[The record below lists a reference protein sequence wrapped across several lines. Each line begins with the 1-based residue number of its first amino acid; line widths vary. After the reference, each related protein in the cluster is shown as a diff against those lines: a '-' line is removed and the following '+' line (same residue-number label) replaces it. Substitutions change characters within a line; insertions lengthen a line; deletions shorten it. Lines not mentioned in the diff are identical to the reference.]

1 VVYYGDMGLLSALG
15 ITKTNKTVEAQY
27 APAVMLDSYGFN
39 SIGTPFGYGPI
50 DRALAVQVPAVN
62 RCANLIKGVVGYLP
76 LKLYKKSTGK
86 ELASPLWIEQP
97 DIRQPRSV
105 TISATVDSLIFYG
118 QAFWRI
124 TELYADDMRPARFE
138 WVANTRVTA
147 QTNALGTEILYY
159 MVDQAKVPMVG
170 VGSLVTFQGL
180 TQGILQTSGRTIQA
194 ALDLEKAA
202 AISSATPMATGFLK
216 NTGADMPESQVQGLL
231 AAWKS
236 ARQNRSTAYL
246 TSTLSYEPVGFS
258 PKDMTY
264 NESIQFLVTQICR
277 AMNVPANMVSAD
289 MGTGSSMTYQNI
301 LEGRKEFVAYSLQ
314 PYICAIEDRLS
325 MDDVTARGHF
335 VKFAIEESFLRAD
348 TMKRLEALEK
358 MLSLGLITVE
368 EAKEMEN
375 MTPEGNEN
383 NNAEYI
389 NSTKGEN
396 A

>member
-1 VVYYGDMGLLSALG
+1 MVYYGDMGLLSALG

>member
-1 VVYYGDMGLLSALG
+1 MGLLSALG

-76 LKLYKKSTGK
+76 LKLYKKSTGE
-86 ELASPLWIEQP
+86 ELASPMWVEQP

-124 TELYADDMRPARFE
+124 TELYADDLRPARFE

-159 MVDQAKVPMVG
+159 MVDQEKVPMVG
-170 VGSLVTFQGL
+170 VGSIVTFQGL
-180 TQGILQTSGRTIQA
+180 TQGVLQTTGRTIQA
-194 ALDLEKAA
+194 ALDMEKAA
-202 AISSATPMATGFLK
+202 AVAAATPMATGFLK
-216 NTGADMPESQVQGLL
+216 NTGADMPEAQVQGLL

-258 PKDMTY
+258 PKDMAY
-264 NESIQFLVTQICR
+264 VDGIQFLTTQICR
-277 AMNVPANMVSAD
+277 AMNVPAWMVSAD
-289 MGTGSSMTYQNI
+289 MGSGSSMTYQNI
-301 LEGRKEFVAYSLQ
+301 LESRKEFVAYSLQ

-325 MDDVTARGHF
+325 MDDITALGHT
-335 VKFAIEESFLRAD
+335 VRFAIEESFLRAD

-383 NNAEYI
+383 GNAEYI
-389 NSTKGEN
+389 SSTKGEN

>member
-1 VVYYGDMGLLSALG
+1 MGLLSALG

-76 LKLYKKSTGK
+76 LKLYKKSTGE
-86 ELASPLWIEQP
+86 ELASPMWVEQP

-124 TELYADDMRPARFE
+124 TELYADDLRPARFE

-147 QTNALGTEILYY
+147 QTDALGQQILYY
-159 MVDQAKVPMVG
+159 MVDQQKVPMVG

-180 TQGILQTSGRTIQA
+180 TQGVLQTSGRTIQA

-202 AISSATPMATGFLK
+202 SVAAATPMATGFLK
-216 NTGADMPESQVQGLL
+216 NTGADMPEAQVQGLL

-258 PKDMTY
+258 PKDMGY
-264 NESIQFLVTQICR
+264 VDSIQFLTTQICR
-277 AMNVPANMVSAD
+277 AMNVPAYMVSAD
-289 MGTGSSMTYQNI
+289 MGTGSSMTYQNL
-301 LEGRKEFVAYSLQ
+301 LESRKEFVSYSLQ

-325 MDDVTARGHF
+325 MDDITARGHV

-348 TMKRLEALEK
+348 TIKRLEALEK

-383 NNAEYI
+383 GNAEYI
-389 NSTKGEN
+389 SSTKGEN